1 MEPTETKGFNV
12 PSRIMVDKMVA
23 LPREKCGKV
32 IGHID
37 KGSLIALNHMP
48 SVIVGIAD

>member
-1 MEPTETKGFNV
+1 
-12 PSRIMVDKMVA
+12 
-23 LPREKCGKV
+23 LPRESCGKV

-37 KGSLIALNHMP
+37 KGSLIALNHML